1 MQRSTH
7 IQVTNRDHMK
17 KKITILLCCVAL
29 LLIIGWG
36 AKEIYSQLH
45 PPKDPEIVADL
56 CFGKSGDTNYL
67 VYVKENGKYTP
78 YIVIDTK
85 NYGDEAV
92 LLLRKDVYMKEMMY
106 RDANIFG
113 TGGAYYN
120 GSIVDVFLED
130 EFYNVFSEKM
140 KSIIRESPV
149 RIHTSRFVE
158 KRRMEGEPFL
168 ETIYRHVFVL
178 SAAELD
184 APLIRDKERDEGDVI
199 PEALKNPV
207 LLYTW
212 LRSEAIGG
220 DDTHASLWYNTAVVS
235 NHIQNGAEHY
245 VRPVFTV
252 NRNEPVELRIIET
265 EEFSG
270 EVYVFPSD
278 Q

>member
-1 MQRSTH
+1 
-7 IQVTNRDHMK
+7 MK
-17 KKITILLCCVAL
+17 KRITTLSVLLLCLML
-29 LLIIGWG
+29 LVFLGLM

-85 NYGDEAV
+85 NYGSEAV

-120 GSIVDVFLED
+120 GSIVDDFLEG
-130 EFYNVFSEKM
+130 EFYNVFSEEM
-140 KSIIRESPV
+140 KKVIRDSPV
-149 RIHTSRFVE
+149 RIHTRKYVE
-158 KRRMEGEPFL
+158 KRMSEGKPFL
-168 ETIYRHVFVL
+168 ETIYRHIFVL

-184 APLIRDKERDEGDVI
+184 GPLIRNEDEDEGDVI

-252 NRNEPVELRIIET
+252 NRNEPIELQTVDT
-265 EEFSG
+265 EEISG
-270 EVYVFPSD
+270 SIYVFSSD
-278 Q
+278 K